1 MQIERE
7 LQKFL
12 GGIRGADYGADEKM
26 KVCTGKWGCGAFG
39 GNTYLKFIIQWIA
52 CSMANKDMIF
62 TCQEE

>member
-1 MQIERE
+1 M
-7 LQKFL
+7 

-62 TCQEE
+62 TCQQE